1 MKQEII
7 AAIIAAINAYL
18 QEQGYTGPQVTSTDK
33 KPGR

>member
-7 AAIIAAINAYL
+7 AAIIAAINAYM
-18 QEQGYTGPQVTSTDK
+18 QGQGYAGPQVTSTDR